1 MNLTDL
7 PPVPGVEHRDVDVN
21 GVRLH
26 VAEAGDGPPLILLH
40 GWPQHWWSWRHLI
53 PRLAQDYRVLAPDLR
68 GWGWSD
74 APRDSYAKLTFAT
87 DVIALLDAEGLDR
100 VKVIGHD
107 WGGYTAFLLAL
118 EYPGR
123 IERMVTLDIPPP
135 WAGPRHLRQLAL
147 PVFLAYQVLV
157 ASPGLGPWTMTSSN
171 LFIRT
176 IIRGGSARTK
186 KWSDQELDVY
196 AAVLREPARAAA
208 SSACYRTFL
217 TRELPETLAWPLPT
231 ARPQGADAPRDG
243 FRELPAMDAGAGAGP
258 QPPRR
263 DDRRRRPLPARG
275 SPGGGSGAR
284 RPLPEWRYAN
294 DGLGMNGASVPGRPR
309 TPSAP

>member
-7 PPVPGVEHRDVDVN
+7 PPVPAVEHRDVHVN

-26 VAEAGDGPPLILLH
+26 VAEAGEGPPLILLH

-87 DVIALLDAEGLDR
+87 DVIALLDAEGFDR
-100 VKVIGHD
+100 VKLIGHD

-147 PVFLAYQVLV
+147 PLFLAYQVLV

-176 IIRGGSARTK
+176 IIRAGSSRTK
-186 KWSDQELDVY
+186 NWTLPELDAY

-217 TRELPETLAWPLPT
+217 TRELPATLGGLYRPQDLRVPTLLAMGSASFLQWTLAPEPSPSLRVET
-231 ARPQGADAPRDG
+231 I
-243 FRELPAMDAGAGAGP
+243 AGAGHF
-258 QPPRR
+258 
-263 DDRRRRPLPARG
+263 
-275 SPGGGSGAR
+275 
-284 RPLPEWRYAN
+284 LPEEAPTEVLELAVPFL
-294 DGLGMNGASVPGRPR
+294 DGATR
-309 TPSAP
+309 TTGSE

>member
-7 PPVPGVEHRDVDVN
+7 PPVPGVEHRHVHVN

-26 VAEAGDGPPLILLH
+26 VAEAGEGPPLILLH

-74 APRDSYAKLTFAT
+74 APHDSYAKLTFAT
-87 DVIALLDAEGLDR
+87 DIIALLDAEGFDR
-100 VKVIGHD
+100 VKLIGHD

-135 WAGPRHLRQLAL
+135 WPGPRRLRQLAL
-147 PVFLAYQVLV
+147 PLFLAYQVLV

-176 IIRGGSARTK
+176 IIRGGSSRAKHWTLP
-186 KWSDQELDVY
+186 ELDAY

-217 TRELPETLAWPLPT
+217 TRELPASLGGLYRPQDLRVPTLLAMGSASFLQWTLAPETGPSLRVET
-231 ARPQGADAPRDG
+231 I
-243 FRELPAMDAGAGAGP
+243 AGAGHF
-258 QPPRR
+258 
-263 DDRRRRPLPARG
+263 
-275 SPGGGSGAR
+275 
-284 RPLPEWRYAN
+284 LPEEAPTEVLELAVPFL
-294 DGLGMNGASVPGRPR
+294 DGATRMTGSE
-309 TPSAP
+309 